1 MPTCRT
7 AIVATLLL
15 ILAGCAEGTSIY
27 HNRPLSP
34 AGDRV
39 ITMDA
44 KQRNLLVTRDTE
56 GQWRMCAEAAPDVF
70 SALSASASLDADV
83 TTKSGRAAA
92 AVAEAAG
99 TIERTQTVNL
109 LRESMY
115 RTCERYLN
123 GSIGRAQLVVQ
134 AARDQ
139 RAMVKILAIEQ
150 LTRVARA
157 PSTVVVAPSTSA
169 GTADGGAAADLVRSL
184 GKERTDA
191 KGALDAASAAYAAA
205 LKTGKCDTVA
215 TAPADDAGDPKLTD
229 WTACK
234 AAGLTKD
241 ARQKSYDDATG
252 RFDKALAAAAQLGSQ
267 ASAATGGGTPLA
279 GGGSAAPSDAAL
291 QAVATA
297 VERIA
302 NAPDIDEALMFCIA
316 YLEPGARAAAA
327 APSDPTTASM
337 CQETVRRRAEQDEQ
351 LRPLLLDAGGNRY
364 TFRDYR
370 TTTGSSALT
379 AYNRYITSPK
389 GGGAVPTA
397 ERKRRIALARAAATT
412 AGLPHSPQDIAA
424 LATGDPAEAS
434 QVLAILRTLETD
446 AAALADL
453 GS

>member
-1 MPTCRT
+1 MLPIR
-7 AIVATLLL
+7 AALAGILLL
-15 ILAGCAEGTSIY
+15 VLAGCAEGTSIY
-27 HNRPLSP
+27 HNRTLSP

-39 ITMDA
+39 ITLDA

-70 SALSASASLDADV
+70 SALSASASLDADI
-83 TTKSGRAAA
+83 TTRSGRAAA

-99 TIERTQTVNL
+99 SIERTQTVNL

-115 RTCERYLN
+115 RTCERYLS

-157 PSTVVVAPSTSA
+157 PATIVVAPSTSA
-169 GTADGGAAADLVRSL
+169 STVDGGAAADLVKSL

-191 KGALDAASAAYAAA
+191 KATLDAAAATYAAA

-215 TAPADDAGDPKLTD
+215 TAPADDTGDPKLTD

-234 AAGLTKD
+234 AAGVARD
-241 ARQKSYDDATG
+241 ARQKAYDDATG
-252 RFDKALAAAAQLGSQ
+252 RFDKALAATAQRVSQ
-267 ASAATGGGTPLA
+267 SSAATGAGTPIA
-279 GGGSAAPSDAAL
+279 GGGTGAPSDAAL
-291 QAVATA
+291 QGVAAA

-316 YLEPGARAAAA
+316 YLEPGARSGA
-327 APSDPTTASM
+327 APPDAATTSM

-351 LRPLLLDAGGNRY
+351 LRPMLLDAGGNRY
-364 TFRDYR
+364 TFRDFT
-370 TTTGSSALT
+370 TTTGSSILS
-379 AYNRYITSPK
+379 AYNRYITNPR
-389 GGGAVPTA
+389 GGGAAGST
-397 ERKRRIALARAAATT
+397 ERKRRIALAQAAARTV
-412 AGLPHSPQDIAA
+412 GLPHSPQDIAA
-424 LATGDPAEAS
+424 LATGDPAEVS
-434 QVLAILRTLETD
+434 RVVTVLRTLETN
-446 AAALADL
+446 ATALADL